1 MEIKLHQLEIVL
13 CIARELSF
21 SKPAEKLGISQPGI
35 RPNKN
40 LEDSWVALKF
50 CRLIDRSDPAEI
62 SAVGRFPSTAFRT

>member
-35 RPNKN
+35 RPNKKPRGF
-40 LEDSWVALKF
+40 L
-50 CRLIDRSDPAEI
+50 
-62 SAVGRFPSTAFRT
+62 GRNEVL

>member
-35 RPNKN
+35 RPIH
-40 LEDSWVALKF
+40 F
-50 CRLIDRSDPAEI
+50 LIDRSDPAEI
-62 SAVGRFPSTAFRT
+62 SAVGRFPSTTFRI